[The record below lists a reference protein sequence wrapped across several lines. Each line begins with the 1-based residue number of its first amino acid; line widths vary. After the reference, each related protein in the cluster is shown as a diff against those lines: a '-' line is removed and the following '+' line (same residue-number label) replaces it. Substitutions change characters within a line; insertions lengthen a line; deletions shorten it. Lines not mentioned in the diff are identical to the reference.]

1 MSDIVAL
8 GELLI
13 DFAPDGT
20 ANPGGAPCN
29 FLVAAKKYGAS
40 CEFIGKVGKDYYG
53 EMLCDTL
60 TNAGV
65 GTNGLVWD
73 DKHETT
79 KAFVKLDNNGDRSF
93 SFIRGA
99 DIALEEREIN
109 YSIVRE
115 CKVFHFAGSLSL
127 TDDPCRSTLKKV
139 VKYAKKRNKLVS
151 FDPNLREPLWKGD
164 LERARKELLWG
175 LENADIVKISDDE
188 YEFLGEPD
196 FMHNKMVMITAGSN
210 GATLLNAKARVD
222 IACPKV
228 KPIDTTGAGDIF
240 AGAAIAKILEIGK
253 DPAELSEEELK
264 TIGEFACTKASL
276 STEKMGAIPS
286 IPD

>member
-29 FLVAAKKYGAS
+29 FLAAAKKYGAS

-79 KAFVKLDNNGDRSF
+79 KAFVTLDDNGDRSF
-93 SFIRGA
+93 SFLRGA

-115 CKVFHFAGSLSL
+115 CKIFHFAGSLSL

-164 LERARKELLWG
+164 LERAREELLWG

-286 IPD
+286 IPE

>member
-40 CEFIGKVGKDYYG
+40 CEFIGKVGKDQYG

-115 CKVFHFAGSLSL
+115 CKIFHFAGSLSL
-127 TDDPCRSTLKKV
+127 TDDPCRNTLKKV

-164 LERARKELLWG
+164 LERAREELLWG

-286 IPD
+286 IPE

>member
-29 FLVAAKKYGAS
+29 FLAAAKKYGAS
-40 CEFIGKVGKDYYG
+40 CEFIGKVGKDQYG

-79 KAFVKLDNNGDRSF
+79 KAFVTLDDNGDRSF
-93 SFIRGA
+93 SFLRGA

-115 CKVFHFAGSLSL
+115 CKIFHFAGSLSL

-175 LENADIVKISDDE
+175 LENADIVKMSDDE

-196 FMHNKMVMITAGSN
+196 FMHNKLVMITAGSK

-264 TIGEFACTKASL
+264 TIGEFACMKASL